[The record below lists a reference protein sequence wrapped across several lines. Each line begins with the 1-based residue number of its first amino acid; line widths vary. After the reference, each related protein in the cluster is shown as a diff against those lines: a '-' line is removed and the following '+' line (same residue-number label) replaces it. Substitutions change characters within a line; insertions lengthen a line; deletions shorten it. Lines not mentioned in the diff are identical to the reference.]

1 MSKLSEAN
9 THPKQSGRRYLI
21 YGAMM
26 LVLLGVFL
34 VLRNWYT
41 RDTIDTTDYAPP
53 SPPAPGGRRAV
64 NMQLNGQTE
73 DGLII
78 LSRQP
83 EPAHSKGDD
92 AGAEDSATE
101 RVEVAPHLKD
111 LKAEELSV
119 VKDGKPISSAE
130 MRAYYY
136 LAWQAY
142 LLKDG
147 AATAEPRQVELRRTR
162 MFENPADLRGKLLR
176 IQGDVGYVKVLNLDP
191 NPTGRLRIYQVGL
204 TSRDGGPIFVLVW
217 NDPGASGIRIWDTV
231 TIDALFFKIWQHSEN
246 EAHTAPL
253 LMAYELKV
261 MPAPYRDLP
270 LIIGALLAALVVLA
284 LVLMLIGRARSARSV
299 SPSDRFSDE
308 HRRELEEFDRQIN
321 R

>member
-1 MSKLSEAN
+1 
-9 THPKQSGRRYLI
+9 
-21 YGAMM
+21 M
-26 LVLLGVFL
+26 LF
-34 VLRNWYT
+34 R
-41 RDTIDTTDYAPP
+41 
-53 SPPAPGGRRAV
+53 S
-64 NMQLNGQTE
+64 
-73 DGLII
+73 
-78 LSRQP
+78 
-83 EPAHSKGDD
+83 
-92 AGAEDSATE
+92 

-119 VKDGKPISSAE
+119 VKDGNPISSAE

-147 AATAEPRQVELRRTR
+147 AATSEPLELRRTQ

-176 IQGDVGYVKVLNLDP
+176 IRGDVGYVKVLNLDP

-204 TSRDGGPIFVLVW
+204 MARDGGPIFVLVW
-217 NDPGASGIRIWDTV
+217 NDPGAAGIRIWDTV
-231 TIDALFFKIWQHSEN
+231 TIDALFFKIWQHSEEN
-246 EAHTAPL
+246 ESHTAPL

-284 LVLMLIGRARSARSV
+284 LVLMLIGRARSARST
-299 SPSDRFSDE
+299 PLSDMFKFSDE
-308 HRRELEEFDRQIN
+308 RRRELEEFDRQIKRDRKSTRLN
-321 R
+321 SSHIPLSRMPSSA

>member
-1 MSKLSEAN
+1 MSKLSETN
-9 THPKQSGRRYLI
+9 TCSKQPGRRYLI
-21 YGAMM
+21 YGVMM
-26 LVLLGVFL
+26 LVLLAVFL
-34 VLRNWYT
+34 VLRSRYT
-41 RDTIDTTDYAPP
+41 LDPIDTSDSSIP
-53 SPPAPGGRRAV
+53 SPTAPGGRQAV
-64 NMQLNGQTE
+64 NMQLSRQTK
-73 DGLII
+73 DGLIL
-78 LSRQP
+78 LSQQP
-83 EPAHSKGDD
+83 EPAPSKGDD
-92 AGAEDSATE
+92 AGAEPSAPE

-147 AATAEPRQVELRRTR
+147 PATVEPLELRRTQ
-162 MFENPADLRGKLLR
+162 MFENPGDLRGKLLR
-176 IQGDVGYVKVLNLDP
+176 IQGDIGYVKVLNLDP

-204 TSRDGGPIFVLVW
+204 MARDGGPIFVLVW
-217 NDPGASGIRIWDTV
+217 NDPGVAGIRIWDTV

-253 LMAYELKV
+253 LMAYSLKV
-261 MPAPYRDLP
+261 MRAPYRDLP
-270 LIIGALLAALVVLA
+270 LIIGALLAALVVLV

-299 SPSDRFSDE
+299 SQSDRFSDE